1 MFSLPSLPFRC
12 VFDIL
17 FRYEA
22 IDTLQAVL
30 GQDCMCHH
38 SRWSEVMTAC
48 CIVRR
53 LENPA
58 HALLLLCPPDRQ
70 IADSVNAWS
79 VSYATTGF
87 RPPMTL
93 RAGVLIRAMKVFL
106 GDEAFGWMDG
116 ASIKSKFLLLTE
128 WEKLAKITLAN
139 YHFMNRWWK
148 NWRLDSVSIQGTVDE
163 SIVSVGPAIAQLAR
177 DEKVRLLDAL
187 RTEEND
193 KIMET
198 KAQEQEKK
206 RAKVSEAEKDKKP
219 TKVTETNPSKPTEK
233 KPRITP
239 ADTRTVEETAL
250 RRHEAH
256 LRVLK
261 DVEAV
266 LRGLKADQFQ
276 RAASLIVR
284 LGYEYPR
291 IKWSLRLLLLH
302 DVPVWQALRA
312 MGWRAVDADPL
323 GALVAMGK

>member
-1 MFSLPSLPFRC
+1 
-12 VFDIL
+12 
-17 FRYEA
+17 
-22 IDTLQAVL
+22 
-30 GQDCMCHH
+30 MCI
-38 SRWSEVMTAC
+38 R
-48 CIVRR
+48 
-53 LENPA
+53 
-58 HALLLLCPPDRQ
+58 
-70 IADSVNAWS
+70 DS
-79 VSYATTGF
+79 
-87 RPPMTL
+87 
-93 RAGVLIRAMKVFL
+93 
-106 GDEAFGWMDG
+106 
-116 ASIKSKFLLLTE
+116 
-128 WEKLAKITLAN
+128 
-139 YHFMNRWWK
+139 
-148 NWRLDSVSIQGTVDE
+148 
-163 SIVSVGPAIAQLAR
+163 
-177 DEKVRLLDAL
+177 
-187 RTEEND
+187 
-193 KIMET
+193 
-198 KAQEQEKK
+198 
-206 RAKVSEAEKDKKP
+206 
-219 TKVTETNPSKPTEK
+219 SKPTEK

>member
-1 MFSLPSLPFRC
+1 
-12 VFDIL
+12 
-17 FRYEA
+17 
-22 IDTLQAVL
+22 
-30 GQDCMCHH
+30 
-38 SRWSEVMTAC
+38 
-48 CIVRR
+48 
-53 LENPA
+53 
-58 HALLLLCPPDRQ
+58 
-70 IADSVNAWS
+70 
-79 VSYATTGF
+79 
-87 RPPMTL
+87 
-93 RAGVLIRAMKVFL
+93 
-106 GDEAFGWMDG
+106 
-116 ASIKSKFLLLTE
+116 
-128 WEKLAKITLAN
+128 
-139 YHFMNRWWK
+139 
-148 NWRLDSVSIQGTVDE
+148 
-163 SIVSVGPAIAQLAR
+163 
-177 DEKVRLLDAL
+177 
-187 RTEEND
+187 
-193 KIMET
+193 MET